1 MDRVELRLKQL
12 EFRKERLHKWI
23 SFLQAILLVE
33 GSGTVGIAVK
43 FLFRCLQDTGED
55 GNCLADPQNKVLL
68 FLGVIGVSFLMLLV
82 VNIFF
87 NYKKLEKLE
96 ISIKELEGYIE

>member
-23 SFLQAILLVE
+23 SFLQAVLLLE
-33 GSGTVGIAVK
+33 GSGTEGIVVK
-43 FLFRCLQDTGED
+43 FLFHCLQNTAKSR
-55 GNCLADPQNKVLL
+55 NCLADPQTKVLL

-96 ISIKELEGYIE
+96 ILIKELEDSIE